1 MPSFLEQQ
9 KWCHN
14 IGVGMRPAASEL
26 RAVLSVKM
34 WVWDTHLKPWST
46 QDESLSQLF
55 SVSCP
60 VISASSTWRAAGMC
74 CFCEALLLI
83 LLFKC
88 EILKFY
94 KSISYFGNACS
105 KWYFLLS
112 HVSCSC
118 ECRQRCAV
126 EEMFLHSF
134 FSCKKILRFFNLF
147 FIPTILLSKCLFTKN
162 LHNLIFI

>member
-112 HVSCSC
+112 RQLQLWMQAEMCCGRNVCTVFFHVRKYSAFSIC
-118 ECRQRCAV
+118 
-126 EEMFLHSF
+126 FLFQPSF
-134 FSCKKILRFFNLF
+134 
-147 FIPTILLSKCLFTKN
+147 
-162 LHNLIFI
+162 

>member
-9 KWCHN
+9 KWCRN
-14 IGVGMRPAASEL
+14 IGVGMRPAAPEL

-74 CFCEALLLI
+74 CFCEGTAFNSFCSSAKFLSFIRAYRILEMLALNGTSCFHMSVAAVNAGRDVLWKRCFCTVFFHVRKYSAFSI
-83 LLFKC
+83 CFLF
-88 EILKFY
+88 
-94 KSISYFGNACS
+94 
-105 KWYFLLS
+105 
-112 HVSCSC
+112 
-118 ECRQRCAV
+118 QP
-126 EEMFLHSF
+126 SF
-134 FSCKKILRFFNLF
+134 
-147 FIPTILLSKCLFTKN
+147 
-162 LHNLIFI
+162 